1 MLFATQLLPR
11 RQSMQDQMLQR
22 LDLIRRSSDIDQLLR
37 LFLRS
42 SQSALLQ
49 HVFEEVGHAEDSVGA
64 LLTIASAVHS
74 YSLL

>member
-1 MLFATQLLPR
+1 MLFASQLLAR

-22 LDLIRRSSDIDQLLR
+22 LDLIRRSGDVDQLLR

-49 HVFEEVGHAEDSVGA
+49 HVFKEICHAEDSVRA
-64 LLTIASAVHS
+64 LLRIASA
-74 YSLL
+74 